1 MENTSSATPTSWL
14 TIGSI
19 IVIVIVVVIFLQYS
33 SDDESLPVVQPIVEE
48 ISKIKPILVAPI
60 EEVNVLQTPEPEE
73 LTVEEKML
81 EEPLKPTLPSL
92 EESDS
97 WLKAKLP
104 TLTWREELLKL
115 VIDDDIIRRLVV
127 FTDNFAQ
134 GIIAYEH
141 SLLVKPKTAFSARE
155 LEQDGQSVLKW
166 DETSSRRF
174 SLYVDLLRSLDSD
187 TLISWYF
194 ELKPLIDQAYGE
206 LGYPDSDFTEVLQDA
221 ITKVLDM
228 DIPKSSLDLVRP
240 SVMYQFKDQ
249 NIEQQ
254 DDVEKFMLRL
264 GKENLLVIKSVLLE
278 MNEKLSRG
286 EP

>member
-14 TIGSI
+14 TIVTI
-19 IVIVIVVVIFLQYS
+19 IVIVGVVVIFLLYP
-33 SDDESLPVVQPIVEE
+33 SDDESIPEVQPIVEE
-48 ISKIKPILVAPI
+48 TIEVQPIIEAPI
-60 EEVNVLQTPEPEE
+60 EEPSVVLISEPEE
-73 LTVEEKML
+73 ETVEEKIP
-81 EEPLKPTLPSL
+81 EEPLKPILPLL

-97 WLKAKLP
+97 WIKEKLP
-104 TLTWREELLKL
+104 TLTWRKELLKL

-127 FTDNFAQ
+127 FTDNFTQ

-141 SLLVKPKTAFSARE
+141 SLLVKPKTAFFARE
-155 LEQDGQSVLKW
+155 LEQDGQPMLKW
-166 DETSSRRF
+166 NETSSRRF

-206 LGYPDSDFTEVLQDA
+206 LGYPDSDFTDVLQDA

-240 SVMYQFKDQ
+240 SVMFQFKDQ

-278 MNEKLSRG
+278 INEKLSRG